1 MNKIALFLTAAM
13 LATVFSTPIFAEES
27 AITPDGNL
35 DVTDDLNSDGRQFLT
50 VQTRSGAEFYII
62 IERNRDAE
70 NVYFLNQVD
79 DKDLFAILAA
89 NKEELICDC
98 AEKCAVGSV
107 NTACELCSL
116 DRESCEGIEPEPT
129 TEIPTSETSYSAVS
143 IVIAIALLI
152 AVVVIF
158 IKFRK
163 SKPAPKPPN
172 FDDSD
177 DDVEDEIEDEVEIE
191 TEDEE

>member
-35 DVTDDLNSDGRQFLT
+35 DVTDDLDSDGRQFLT

-89 NKEELICDC
+89 NEDALVCDC
-98 AEKCAVGSV
+98 AERCVVGAV
-107 NTACELCSL
+107 NTDCELCSL
-116 DRESCEGIEPEPT
+116 DRDSCEGVEPEPA
-129 TEIPTSETSYSAVS
+129 TEITTSETSYSAVS
-143 IVIAIALLI
+143 IVIAIALLV

-177 DDVEDEIEDEVEIE
+177 DAEDEIEDEIEIE
-191 TEDEE
+191 TEDDE